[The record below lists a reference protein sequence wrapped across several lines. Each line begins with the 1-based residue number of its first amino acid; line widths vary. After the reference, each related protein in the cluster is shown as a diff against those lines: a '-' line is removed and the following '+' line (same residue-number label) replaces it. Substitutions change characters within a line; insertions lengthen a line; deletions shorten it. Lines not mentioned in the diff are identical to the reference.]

1 MVGRKTKWLSHFG
14 RQILTKLNSL
24 PYIPAI
30 MLQDIYSADLKMYI
44 HLKIHMQLFGEA
56 LLIIAPN
63 WNQPN
68 IPQKLK

>member
-1 MVGRKTKWLSHFG
+1 
-14 RQILTKLNSL
+14 
-24 PYIPAI
+24 